1 MTLKA
6 ENLFLFIGAG
16 ASRCVPAGL
25 PMFAAL
31 RHHVLTELGMAGDGS
46 GGPDDARASAYAGLA
61 PEVFMLALA
70 RGDVPVVPWLNDV
83 LGAGEP
89 NAAHQAIAR
98 LAAAGTA
105 VWTVNFDHLIERAG
119 GPGLVPCAWPADPRG
134 PAEGTRLFKP
144 HGTLGGELIVNAEEV
159 LQGLPAAWE
168 ERLRADVRGRTVVF
182 LGYRGFD
189 LDFQPVWDDVL
200 AAAGDVLWFDL
211 PDPAEDRHKRLLLAG
226 KEATGRLHLRPPVPA
241 PPGAASGG
249 PNPSWDFVHWCRSE
263 ELVEVDQALVLRLF
277 ETPEPSFTALP
288 GKPYRRA
295 KPELRGLLGE
305 IGAARRA
312 YRSMLWRP
320 SHVGHAVGKLIELR
334 LNHGGRGTAWAL
346 GGARLLPPV
355 GRRLSAVRQ
364 AAALKRLTVLS
375 KAGDYRAVLRGTA
388 DLAARSPSTPWIL
401 RSAALRG
408 SGSLDA
414 AVDAAATAWDI
425 ARTEHHP
432 VRIAHAAFQ
441 RTLALMWADRL
452 EEARAC
458 LERQLDPY
466 AALAA
471 NRWVAWTD
479 FVRGGLAVR
488 DGDADAASA
497 HFRRSEDRF
506 RGEALDDG
514 VASVLV
520 ARLAVLRLRG
530 ADSGFEEALED
541 VERIHR
547 ARGRRRLRYAR
558 GHLFMRHAVL
568 LERAEFARVHRGDV
582 GEALRLYRE
591 AAGSPYPLHAAHG
604 HLGLAM
610 LEGERRHPPD
620 HARVALAAATRIG
633 ARRHARHAQALLTA
647 PGPGRAPEFFF
658 C

>member
-1 MTLKA
+1 MSLKA
-6 ENLFLFIGAG
+6 ENLFLFVGAG
-16 ASRCVPAGL
+16 ASRCLPAGL

-46 GGPDDARASAYAGLA
+46 DDVRAASYAGLA
-61 PEVFMLALA
+61 PEVFMLALQ
-70 RGDVPVVPWLNDV
+70 RGDVAVVPWLNDV
-83 LGAGEP
+83 LGRGEP
-89 NAAHQAIAR
+89 NAAHHAVAR
-98 LAAAGTA
+98 LAAAGAA
-105 VWTVNFDHLIERAG
+105 VWTVNFDQLIERAG
-119 GPGLVPCAWPADPRG
+119 GPGLVPCAWPASPAG
-134 PAEGTRLFKP
+134 PGAGARLFKP
-144 HGTLGGELIVNAEEV
+144 HGTLGGRLIVNAEEV
-159 LQGLPAAWE
+159 LQGLPTAWE

-189 LDFQPVWDDVL
+189 LDFQPLWDDVL

-226 KEATGRLHLRPPVPA
+226 KEAAGRLHLRPPVPA
-241 PPGAASGG
+241 PPGAASDG

-263 ELVEVDQALVLRLF
+263 GLVDVDRALVLRLF
-277 ETPEPSFTALP
+277 ETPQPSLTALP
-288 GKPYRRA
+288 GKPCPRA
-295 KPELRGLLGE
+295 RPELRGLLGE
-305 IGAARRA
+305 IGAARRGYWA
-312 YRSMLWRP
+312 LLWRP
-320 SHVGHAVGKLIELR
+320 AHAGHAVRKLVELR

-346 GGARLLPPV
+346 GGARLLPPA
-355 GRRLSAVRQ
+355 GRRLSTVRRAV
-364 AAALKRLTVLS
+364 ALKRLTVLS

-388 DLAARSPSTPWIL
+388 HLPADSPSTPWIL
-401 RSAALRG
+401 RSAALRC
-408 SGSLDA
+408 SGPLDT

-425 ARTEHHP
+425 ARAERHP

-458 LERQLDPY
+458 LERHLDPY

-514 VASVLV
+514 VAGVLV

-530 ADSGFEEALED
+530 ADSVFERALED
-541 VERIHR
+541 VELIHR

-558 GHLFMRHAVL
+558 GHLFMRHAVV
-568 LERAEFARVHRGDV
+568 LERAEFSRVHRGDV
-582 GEALRLYRE
+582 DEARRLYQE

-604 HLGLAM
+604 LLGIAM
-610 LEGERRHPPD
+610 LEAEERHPRD
-620 HARVALAAATRIG
+620 HARKALAAATRIG
-633 ARRHARHAQALLTA
+633 ARRHARHARALLAA